1 MNELIDNKLFLTND
15 LRTKNIKKL
24 NNIIEKIIKK
34 YTTKV
39 LVNKLEKFGIPC
51 APVNKINESLKIK
64 SLKERNHLLETKIN
78 KYIGSPIK
86 LSGYKNT
93 NKRKIPIIQMIAGI
107 KNKNCFENGF
117 CKTPPGWC

>member
-1 MNELIDNKLFLTND
+1 M
-15 LRTKNIKKL
+15 
-24 NNIIEKIIKK
+24 
-34 YTTKV
+34 
-39 LVNKLEKFGIPC
+39 VNKLEKFGIPC

-93 NKRKIPIIQMIAGI
+93 NKRKSAP
-107 KNKNCFENGF
+107 KLDENRKEILKF
-117 CKTPPGWC
+117 IDKLK